1 MRLRLA
7 VALLGVVCGSPP
19 VAKAQETSI
28 SGNETVQPA
37 IPALSRGNWE
47 LGVFGGGGVV
57 ASHSP
62 DTEFLVVGGRLGR
75 IMTAEHFPGWLRGN
89 FEMAGELMPAYVVF
103 TPRQDFLGGIPAKN
117 IYGVSVK
124 GIPAPPIIP
133 EAYIMRWTTRCCVP
147 SVSVV
152 LVCLLTGISV
162 SAQSNSQ
169 LPSFGVCKPVG
180 ERTTEVGCWIL
191 VDQPMGRIEQG
202 QISWHL
208 DVYPTRPEAEKAK
221 GPRGT
226 VIESLGKVWLL
237 TIEKAGWR
245 PTLAGERIAEI
256 GPLPVHAGAQYS
268 ALFMEVIFNPGMTS
282 AIHTHSGPEAWYNL
296 AGETCLETPAG
307 KLVGR

>member
-1 MRLRLA
+1 MWIIACFSQIPDATEVLKEMRLRLA

-37 IPALSRGNWE
+37 IPALSKGNWE

-124 GIPAPPIIP
+124 SIPAQWNFTANRRVVPYLRVAGGILYSTSNVPPGDSSRINFTP
-133 EAYIMRWTTRCCVP
+133 QFGGGFHWFVRPHRSLDFGCD
-147 SVSVV
+147 VV
-152 LVCLLTGISV
+152 HT
-162 SAQSNSQ
+162 SNAN
-169 LPSFGVCKPVG
+169 LGNTNLGYDYSFVATVG
-180 ERTTEVGCWIL
+180 YTFF
-191 VDQPMGRIEQG
+191 GRR
-202 QISWHL
+202 H
-208 DVYPTRPEAEKAK
+208 
-221 GPRGT
+221 
-226 VIESLGKVWLL
+226 
-237 TIEKAGWR
+237 
-245 PTLAGERIAEI
+245 
-256 GPLPVHAGAQYS
+256 
-268 ALFMEVIFNPGMTS
+268 
-282 AIHTHSGPEAWYNL
+282 
-296 AGETCLETPAG
+296 
-307 KLVGR
+307 